1 MRYNGLMVHHH
12 FIVRSRSSLYFPRS
26 QLCEEPSFGFEE
38 EEDEAKVLL
47 LKAFLVLHLAD
58 D

>member
-1 MRYNGLMVHHH
+1 MVHHH